1 MNTSEQTVDRPFVTV
16 DGKIWPANVFVPCK
30 RFYCIK
36 YTKEMLVSK
45 IKQKCL
51 KPDDGNFVD
60 LWVLTRINHWDHEI
74 ETTVCLTD
82 EYLML
87 INFNFINEDCTV
99 KRVALQSIKTMRIGN
114 VIQPDWSALP
124 QRNYGGVQLIWG
136 ALDQTKWIDRWNPT
150 SQDVP
155 MVILH
160 HHPCFYSI
168 EPIPDKDMYNCDL
181 AISAISKALSTHG
194 VQVMS
199 TMLSLADSFLL
210 YTHIRSL
217 CVSCSNTPVTYY
229 LFSKDCRKNFNFYVS
244 VDNDDDVHALLFS
257 HHLVRLF

>member
-1 MNTSEQTVDRPFVTV
+1 MNTSEQTIDRPFVTV

-30 RFYCIK
+30 RYYCIK

-45 IKQKCL
+45 IKEKCL

-87 INFNFINEDCTV
+87 ISFNFINENYTV
-99 KRVALQSIKTMRIGN
+99 KRVPLQFIKTMRIGN
-114 VIQPDWSALP
+114 VIQPNWSALP

-136 ALDQTKWIDRWNPT
+136 ALDQIKWIDRWNPI

-194 VQVMS
+194 VQVEYANIHLNS
-199 TMLSLADSFLL
+199 HVNFFTIIYNQSNLGFCKDRNGVSF
-210 YTHIRSL
+210 
-217 CVSCSNTPVTYY
+217 
-229 LFSKDCRKNFNFYVS
+229 
-244 VDNDDDVHALLFS
+244 
-257 HHLVRLF
+257 